1 MAIHIIRERAT
12 PEQVNEMGEELGIY
26 IKLAV
31 DTKRSILAGGGRG
44 HYECEAA
51 LIGDGSVQA
60 DLWGADWYPR
70 SQRIEYESM
79 INIRPRV
86 NNAMIILSLQVRAEV
101 EQVILILLGGTEP

>member
-12 PEQVNEMGEELGIY
+12 TEQMSEMGEELGIY

-31 DTKRSILAGGGRG
+31 DIKRGILAGGGRG

-51 LIGDGSVQA
+51 LIEDGSAQS
-60 DLWGADWYPR
+60 DLWGADWYPTSR
-70 SQRIEYESM
+70 RIEYESM

-86 NNAMIILSLQVRAEV
+86 NNGMIILSLQTRAQV
-101 EQVILILLGGTEP
+101 EQVILILLGGIEL